1 MLTGIMLKKKAAFE
15 NYVVILIS
23 SLNQVCQDLLTIMIP
38 PEYSSFAI
46 PHGVSFSSERPTRPV
61 ENSWA
66 IDGAE
71 TCADFLGSL
80 DGFFSGAF
88 RISKGQG
95 GELLRSAP
103 DSLRDIGNG
112 KYCTCRRCIGVLSH
126 VLAGKWS
133 RLDMKVRPD
142 AHVGSIGRGSRHDG
156 PGAESEHSG
165 GELFPLLQRPGRVTQ
180 WTGRRTACRV
190 LCRVLSS

>member
-95 GELLRSAP
+95 VSFSAQP
-103 DSLRDIGNG
+103 LILSAISETESTALAVDALESCLMFWLVSGRD
-112 KYCTCRRCIGVLSH
+112 
-126 VLAGKWS
+126 
-133 RLDMKVRPD
+133 
-142 AHVGSIGRGSRHDG
+142 
-156 PGAESEHSG
+156 
-165 GELFPLLQRPGRVTQ
+165 
-180 WTGRRTACRV
+180 
-190 LCRVLSS
+190 